1 MPRLRIIQS
10 TIAFLLLV
18 TNAQAQT
25 GSWQA
30 VEELPPGAPISV
42 QVRLRLQCNF
52 RYATE
57 DELVCDFREHPRL
70 GIGPMVFRRKTVR
83 QVRMER
89 AEASMLAGAAIG
101 AGVGAAAGASVN
113 PQRSG
118 YTRGGSAFLLGGIG
132 GIIGGFVGK
141 DFPFLH
147 GKVVYQH

>member
-1 MPRLRIIQS
+1 MSRLRIIQS

-25 GSWQA
+25 GSWRE
-30 VEELPPGAPISV
+30 VEDLPPGAPISV
-42 QVRLRLQCNF
+42 LVRLRLQCNF
-52 RYATE
+52 RYATD
-57 DELVCDFREHPRL
+57 DELVCDFREQGRI
-70 GIGPMVFRRKTVR
+70 GIGPMVFRRQNVR

-89 AEASMLAGAAIG
+89 TETSMLAGAAIG
-101 AGVGAAAGASVN
+101 AGVGAAAGASVD

-141 DFPFLH
+141 DLPFLH
-147 GKVVYQH
+147 GKVVYQR

>member
-1 MPRLRIIQS
+1 MSRLRIIQS

-25 GSWQA
+25 GNWQA
-30 VEELPPGAPISV
+30 VEEVPAGAPISV
-42 QVRLRLQCNF
+42 QARLRLQCNF

-57 DELVCDFREHPRL
+57 DELVCDFRER
-70 GIGPMVFRRKTVR
+70 GRIDTGPLVFRREHVR

-89 AEASMLAGAAIG
+89 TEASMLAGAAIG

-118 YTRGGSAFLLGGIG
+118 YTREGGTLLLGGIG